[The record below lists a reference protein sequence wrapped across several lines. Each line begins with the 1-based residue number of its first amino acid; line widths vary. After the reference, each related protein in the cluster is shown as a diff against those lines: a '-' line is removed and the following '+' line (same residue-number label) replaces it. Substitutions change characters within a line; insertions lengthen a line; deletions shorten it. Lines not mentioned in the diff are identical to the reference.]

1 MKLNPTV
8 VAISLIVIIYAWLAY
23 SMIILREPMIAMLV
37 YHPIL
42 CLGGGLLLRKSIPD
56 KRAQFLKIKM
66 INRPVL
72 LTFVFALLASL
83 ILWACNLLIRP
94 GLIEPGLLSDGL
106 GSIGMTKENYW
117 LTAGYLAIVNPFAE
131 EFLWRSAVLPFF
143 LAKTGR
149 IPAVLFMSLIF
160 GGYHPLVLSMIFP
173 PAWLI
178 LIFVVTFVGGVF
190 FAYLYM
196 RTRSLWYPIILH
208 LVININLMFI
218 GYIYSSSST
227 P

>member
-1 MKLNPTV
+1 MKLESTGIAILL
-8 VAISLIVIIYAWLAY
+8 VAITYAWLAY
-23 SMIILREPMIAMLV
+23 SMIILREPMITMLI

-56 KRAQFLKIKM
+56 IGAQFLQIKKI
-66 INRPVL
+66 NQPVF
-72 LTFVFALLASL
+72 LTFVFALLASG

-94 GLIEPGLLSDGL
+94 GLIDPGLLSDGL
-106 GSIGMTKENYW
+106 ESIGMAKENYW

-131 EFLWRSAVLPFF
+131 EFLWRSAVFPFF
-143 LAKTGR
+143 LAKTSR

-160 GGYHPLVLSMIFP
+160 AGYHPVVLSMIFP

-178 LIFVVTFVGGVF
+178 LVFVVTFVGGVF

-196 RTRSLWYPIILH
+196 RTRSLWYPIVMH
-208 LVININLMFI
+208 LVVNINLMFI
-218 GYIYSSSST
+218 GYIYSPSST